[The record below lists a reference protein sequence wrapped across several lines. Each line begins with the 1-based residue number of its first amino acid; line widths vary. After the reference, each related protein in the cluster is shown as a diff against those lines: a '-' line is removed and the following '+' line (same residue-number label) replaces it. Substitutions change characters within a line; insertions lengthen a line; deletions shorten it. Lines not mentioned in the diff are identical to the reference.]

1 MEARMSEKSVIEAQ
15 DCRLCPKRDE
25 SGNCTRPGVCI
36 YVDKLADGESR
47 MKESSIDPQLAERL
61 GETRYLS
68 HVNKM
73 DIARYRD
80 IFGKNPKLSKI
91 ITLLIAKVPWKTIEE
106 NLHVSMHTIVKANK
120 LWQEMKEM
128 DTKSR

>member
-1 MEARMSEKSVIEAQ
+1 MSEKLMVEAQ

-25 SGNCTRPGVCI
+25 NGNCTRPGVCI
-36 YVDKLADGESR
+36 YVDKLADGDNR
-47 MKESSIDPQLAERL
+47 MREDTIDPQIAERL

-68 HVNKM
+68 LVNKM
-73 DIARYRD
+73 DIARYRE
-80 IFGKNPKLSKI
+80 IFRNNPKLSKI

-106 NLHVSMHTIVKANK
+106 NLHVSSHTIDKANK
-120 LWQEMKEM
+120 LWQEMKDM